1 MAEKQTFEGAMARLE
16 EISAQLSQGALSL
29 DESMDLYAE
38 AAKLIAFCK
47 KKLSAAQ
54 SKLEKVLATEPD
66 EEVRP

>member
-38 AAKLIAFCK
+38 AAKLIVFCK

-54 SKLEKVLATEPD
+54 TKLEKVLATGAD